1 MPEVVE
7 RGRRPQRTGGLLLP
21 TEEFNGDDV
30 ERDNRS
36 ASEQVSEDFTDIVQC
51 IQETGQISKIS
62 ELVVSVQIPSFR
74 NVTPSV
80 SQNPV
85 PENENW
91 DLDCEYNG
99 KKSIVKVTEDDNPGK
114 KKPIND
120 PYISYTRDPQWPH
133 KDQRLHPRKMIEGG
147 WTFTGKGDMVECK
160 YCGASLENWTGT
172 MNPMERHFSKN
183 PNCSLSYQSSLS
195 RIQGAYNSG
204 SQNRPVSLYGQ
215 SSVKTSQPNYH
226 KYEARLE
233 TFHGYSPSLPVSKQR
248 LAAAGFIFQR
258 QPDYT
263 KCFACDM
270 VLKDWEPGDD
280 PMDEHRKLAPGCPFI
295 QVEDRVEMALPYKY
309 PKLPSQQPGTYG
321 PPQLKS
327 KEPKLTSSLFNHVE
341 PLASKYDK
349 VDSRDDYLQSY
360 DPNMKP
366 TYNYGN
372 PSAIQSN
379 HLHKKSS
386 SSYTYPKS
394 HEYSED
400 SSSFEYPIK
409 DAKSFTEPF
418 SSNPLE
424 STQASIRYPPSK
436 AKEDDFES
444 FQPNSVQVQNM
455 FAGSLSQFSDLSL
468 KPESEMKLCKICMD
482 HDIDAIFLPCGHVYC
497 CSNCASAVTTCPFCR
512 KPVKSTTKAYLPF

>member
-1 MPEVVE
+1 MPKVVE
-7 RGRRPQRTGGLLLP
+7 RSSQSQRTGGLLLS
-21 TEEFNGDDV
+21 TEKLNGDDV
-30 ERDNRS
+30 ERDG
-36 ASEQVSEDFTDIVQC
+36 EQVSEDFADNVQC
-51 IQETGQISKIS
+51 IQETVQAPSKRS
-62 ELVVSVQIPSFR
+62 ELVVPGQIRNFE
-74 NVTPSV
+74 NVTLSV
-80 SQNPV
+80 SQNSIGV
-85 PENENW
+85 PESENW
-91 DLDCEYNG
+91 DLDREYNG
-99 KKSIVKVTEDDNPGK
+99 KDSSIKVTEYDNPGK
-114 KKPIND
+114 KKPISD
-120 PYISYTRDPQWPH
+120 PHISYTRDPKWPH
-133 KDQRLHPRKMIEGG
+133 KEQHLHPRKMTEAGFI
-147 WTFTGKGDMVECK
+147 FTGKGDVVKCK
-160 YCGASLENWTGT
+160 HCKISLGNWTGN
-172 MNPMERHFSKN
+172 MDPIERHFKKS
-183 PNCSLSYQSSLS
+183 PHCSLSYQSSLS
-195 RIQGAYNSG
+195 PFPGAYHSG
-204 SQNRPVSLYGQ
+204 SQSRPVSLYGQ
-215 SSVKTSQPNYH
+215 SLVKTGQPDYSV
-226 KYEARLE
+226 YEVRLE

-248 LAAAGFIFQR
+248 LAAAGFIFHR

-280 PMDEHRKLAPGCPFI
+280 PMDEHRKLAPGCPFV
-295 QVEDRVEMALPYKY
+295 QFEDRAEMALPYKY
-309 PKLPSQQPGTYG
+309 PKLPSQGLYG
-321 PPQLKS
+321 PPQVKS
-327 KEPKLTSSLFNHVE
+327 EESEWTSSSFNHVE

-366 TYNYGN
+366 TYYGN

-379 HLHKKSS
+379 YLHKKNS
-386 SSYTYPKS
+386 SSYTYPKA

-400 SSSFEYPIK
+400 SNSFEYPIK

-418 SSNPLE
+418 SSNSFE

-444 FQPNSVQVQNM
+444 FQPNSVQVQKM

-468 KPESEMKLCKICMD
+468 NPESEMKLCKICMD